1 MDEDPLFTPLEVAG
15 VHLRNRIV
23 MAPMGTGLER
33 DGHITDAVVAYYRRR
48 AAGGVGAVT
57 VEALLVDPA
66 TRGPEPHIH
75 SRAYLPGLAR
85 LAEAIRA
92 EGAAAGAQLM
102 HPGRQVLTGR
112 RVGPSPVPLNS
123 VSPVPD
129 ALSTT
134 EIAEIVDYFAEGAAL
149 AQEAGFDYVEVHGA
163 HGYLVSDFLSPLAN
177 QRDDAYGGS
186 LANRARFA
194 REVARAI
201 RARCPDLPLFYRLSG
216 EEALPGGTTVDDAVT
231 VARWLEEDGVA
242 CLSISSGTW
251 KSLHTTIP
259 PMWVPRGQ
267 LVPLAARVRQAVSVP
282 VISVGRLH
290 DPASARRALREGAAD
305 LVAIGRGLIADPD
318 WANKVAAGREA
329 DVRPCISCNACV
341 DQVGPG
347 GEVVCTVNPAIGREE
362 DWAVRPAA
370 RSRRVVVVGGGPA
383 GMEAARTARQRGH
396 RVLLLERSPR
406 VGGKLAV
413 AASAPSKHEVFRFRD
428 WQEQELRRLG
438 VEVRT
443 GVDATPEL
451 LRAEKPDAVILAT
464 GAAPL
469 LPPIPGL
476 DLPHVHDAQEY
487 LNGRRPVA
495 AGSPVA
501 VLGGGATGCETAE
514 LLVEAGAKVTVVE
527 MASSVG
533 RGIEAIT
540 RRYLIKQLR
549 KRGVEFVTGA
559 RVVRVGPGEVVYES
573 NGEEH
578 SLAAEH
584 VAVALGWR
592 SRAADLVDALAGHEV
607 HVVGDADRP
616 ADFVAA
622 VRSGAEA
629 GLAV

>member
-1 MDEDPLFTPLEVAG
+1 
-15 VHLRNRIV
+15 
-23 MAPMGTGLER
+23 
-33 DGHITDAVVAYYRRR
+33 
-48 AAGGVGAVT
+48 
-57 VEALLVDPA
+57 
-66 TRGPEPHIH
+66 
-75 SRAYLPGLAR
+75 
-85 LAEAIRA
+85 
-92 EGAAAGAQLM
+92 
-102 HPGRQVLTGR
+102 
-112 RVGPSPVPLNS
+112 PSPVPLNS

-305 LVAIGRGLIADPD
+305 LIAIGRGLIADPD

-347 GEVVCTVNPAIGREE
+347 GEVVCAVNPAIGR
-362 DWAVRPAA
+362 
-370 RSRRVVVVGGGPA
+370 
-383 GMEAARTARQRGH
+383 
-396 RVLLLERSPR
+396 
-406 VGGKLAV
+406 
-413 AASAPSKHEVFRFRD
+413 
-428 WQEQELRRLG
+428 
-438 VEVRT
+438 
-443 GVDATPEL
+443 
-451 LRAEKPDAVILAT
+451 
-464 GAAPL
+464 
-469 LPPIPGL
+469 
-476 DLPHVHDAQEY
+476 
-487 LNGRRPVA
+487 
-495 AGSPVA
+495 
-501 VLGGGATGCETAE
+501 
-514 LLVEAGAKVTVVE
+514 
-527 MASSVG
+527 
-533 RGIEAIT
+533 
-540 RRYLIKQLR
+540 
-549 KRGVEFVTGA
+549 
-559 RVVRVGPGEVVYES
+559 
-573 NGEEH
+573 
-578 SLAAEH
+578 
-584 VAVALGWR
+584 
-592 SRAADLVDALAGHEV
+592 
-607 HVVGDADRP
+607 
-616 ADFVAA
+616 
-622 VRSGAEA
+622 
-629 GLAV
+629 